1 MHLLHFFLSEVAS
14 LNSARFIPV
23 LSCIS
28 SIRFFLGRRLFF
40 FPSPQANIIF
50 SSPSARMTC
59 PKNPSFLRNAI
70 CCNDSSFSIPISMR
84 TPSFVFFSIQDIL
97 SIFLHIHISQ
107 ALIFFLRFFVIVHVS
122 QPYSTV
128 GKINA
133 LTSLFFVSI
142 LTCLSLHIFSR
153 PIIAALPM
161 ATLRLISNS
170 HLPSFSIIDPRNV
183 KLFVTS
189 ISSPSNSNL
198 SHSAVVMI
206 FVFFMLKYRPAC
218 SLSFFSLLIN
228 SVRSSLI
235 PAISVVS
242 SAYLKLFS
250 VLPAILTPSVA
261 SSISALLIILSAYRL
276 NRTGDKMHPCL
287 TPFLIL
293 NLSVSPNS
301 VLITATWSSYSPLSS
316 CIKCFGIPI
325 SISLPH
331 QVVV

>member
-28 SIRFFLGRRLFF
+28 SIHFFLGRPLFF
-40 FPSPQANIIF
+40 FPSPQANIISF

-133 LTSLFFVSI
+133 LTSLFCAYTHVFI
-142 LTCLSLHIFSR
+142 PPYFFLTNHCSFPYGHPTSYFQLTL
-153 PIIAALPM
+153 AL
-161 ATLRLISNS
+161 
-170 HLPSFSIIDPRNV
+170 
-183 KLFVTS
+183 
-189 ISSPSNSNL
+189 
-198 SHSAVVMI
+198 
-206 FVFFMLKYRPAC
+206 FFY
-218 SLSFFSLLIN
+218 
-228 SVRSSLI
+228 
-235 PAISVVS
+235 
-242 SAYLKLFS
+242 Y
-250 VLPAILTPSVA
+250 
-261 SSISALLIILSAYRL
+261 
-276 NRTGDKMHPCL
+276 
-287 TPFLIL
+287 
-293 NLSVSPNS
+293 
-301 VLITATWSSYSPLSS
+301 
-316 CIKCFGIPI
+316 
-325 SISLPH
+325 
-331 QVVV
+331 